1 MPNLM
6 KGLVSDD
13 LIGTLP
19 GNQMTVDV
27 SEAPPLSRGAAHPQA
42 SASAENSPAAA
53 SLFGPVVDFF
63 ALGGFTFIV
72 VPLFFLLPETSQ
84 PTVAAVAFA
93 LANVIN
99 HPHFAHSYQ
108 LFYRGFWNKV
118 SDTGVSAVFRL
129 RYAVA
134 GVLVPIA
141 LSLFLIVNFLR
152 EDIATLGLAGNLMA
166 FLVGWHYVK
175 QGYGM
180 LIVQS
185 VLKRQFF
192 RDAEKRLLV
201 INSYACWISSW
212 LLLNYMLGQG
222 SMWGVE
228 YFVIPINVRFVYV
241 SGAFALLSTAAMVT
255 MLVRKKWDKQ
265 LPVPWAGIVA
275 YVVSIYIWLLA
286 SLLPMLILI
295 VPALHSLQY
304 LLVVWRFEL
313 NFEKQR
319 VVSKGL
325 LQSVFTNTAIKRF
338 SIFIGLGVLLGYIG
352 FFALP
357 YYLESHVELSQSA
370 FSSGVFLFMTW
381 IFINVH
387 HYFIDNVLW
396 RRENPETGKYLFT
409 HH

>member
-1 MPNLM
+1 M
-6 KGLVSDD
+6 
-13 LIGTLP
+13 
-19 GNQMTVDV
+19 
-27 SEAPPLSRGAAHPQA
+27 
-42 SASAENSPAAA
+42 
-53 SLFGPVVDFF
+53 DFF

-72 VPLFFLLPETSQ
+72 VPLFFLLPKTSQ
-84 PTVAAVAFA
+84 PTVAAVSFA
-93 LANVIN
+93 LANIIK

-118 SDTGVSAVFRL
+118 SDTGISAIFRL

-134 GVLVPIA
+134 GVLVPIV
-141 LSLFLIVNFLR
+141 LGLFLIVNFLR
-152 EDIATLGLAGNLMA
+152 QDIATLGLAGNLMA

-201 INSYACWISSW
+201 LNSYVCWMSSW
-212 LLLNYMLGQG
+212 LLLNYLLGQRNT
-222 SMWGVE
+222 WGIE
-228 YFVIPINVRFVYV
+228 HLLIPINVRFVYV
-241 SGAFALLSTAAMVT
+241 SGAIALLSTAAMAT
-255 MLVRKKWDKQ
+255 MLARKKWDKR

-275 YVVSIYIWLLA
+275 YVVSIYIWLFA
-286 SLLPMLILI
+286 ALLPMLILI
-295 VPALHSLQY
+295 VPVLHSLQY

-319 VVSKGL
+319 IVSKGL

-338 SIFIGLGVLLGYIG
+338 SIFVGLGVLLGYVG

-357 YYLESHVELSQSA
+357 YYLESHVKFGQKV